1 MKNFFT
7 VLILL
12 GVLGFAALNLSVVGT
27 MVYVLGIVAAI
38 IALLLAVQERQQ
50 RIEEKLDRLLAA
62 CAGEEALAGEEAP
75 RRLEDLPL
83 CKEMLEDGNA

>member
-1 MKNFFT
+1 MKSFFT
-7 VLILL
+7 VLVLL

-50 RIEEKLDRLLAA
+50 RIEEKLDKLLAVRKDR
-62 CAGEEALAGEEAP
+62 EEGSVEEDNLVCEEELLICEEP
-75 RRLEDLPL
+75 EDT
-83 CKEMLEDGNA
+83 E

>member
-27 MVYVLGIVAAI
+27 MVYVLGVVAAI

-50 RIEEKLDRLLAA
+50 RIEEKLDKLLVVREDEGKESV
-62 CAGEEALAGEEAP
+62 GEEIPAGGEEP
-75 RRLEDLPL
+75 
-83 CKEMLEDGNA
+83 EDGDA